1 MKTNFGSAFGASA
14 SPDEERGWRVG
25 HKGRDQM
32 YYEEL
37 RDGVWER
44 LDVDG
49 EMLTGR
55 AHHVIYF
62 ASPESWLRYPEWARG
77 RRDEIIARI
86 TRELREPDYEYHG
99 AGAGS
104 APAAARPAESKI
116 LPTGVP
122 PRTAARPVAGKRA
135 LLVAVLLLFAIAG
148 GMGLLVTRGLARG
161 ETYLPTKRS
170 FLRRTVSREQEPGT
184 FWLSIGV
191 YAAIGAATLT
201 LGALGVREGRR
212 LG

>member
-1 MKTNFGSAFGASA
+1 
-14 SPDEERGWRVG
+14 
-25 HKGRDQM
+25 M

-62 ASPESWLRYPEWARG
+62 ATPESWLRYPQWARE

-86 TRELREPDYEYHG
+86 TREFREPDYEYHG
-99 AGAGS
+99 IRAGS
-104 APAAARPAESKI
+104 GVAPPGSAEPRVPPPVAPARKAAP
-116 LPTGVP
+116 
-122 PRTAARPVAGKRA
+122 PVAGKRA

-161 ETYLPTKRS
+161 ETYLPTKRA
-170 FLRRTVSREQEPGT
+170 FLRRTVSRQQEPGMY
-184 FWLSIGV
+184 WVSIGV